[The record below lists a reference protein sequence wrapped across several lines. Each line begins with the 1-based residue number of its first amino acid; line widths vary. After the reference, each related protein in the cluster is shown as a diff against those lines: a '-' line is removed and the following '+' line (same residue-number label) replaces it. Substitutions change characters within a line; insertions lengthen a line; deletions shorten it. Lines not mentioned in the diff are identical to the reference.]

1 MSRLSIAL
9 DQLRRGGM
17 IILVDDEDRENEGD
31 LVVAAEFASAEAV
44 NFMARHGRGLICL
57 PMTAEQIDRLGL
69 PPMAAVNKARRSTAF
84 TVSIE
89 ARDDITTG
97 ISAADRARSIAA
109 ASNPDAR
116 AEDIVMPGHIFPLRA
131 AEGGVLKRQG
141 HTEGSVDLMRL
152 AGLRPA
158 AVICEIMRDDGTM
171 ARRNDLDEFAKIHNL
186 PILTIEEI
194 VKHRRREDMLVAEV
208 AQADLPTAYSDEPL
222 RLHAFRSALDG
233 VEHLAIV
240 KHPLGNAPLV
250 RVHSECLTGEALGS
264 LRCDCGPQLQEALRL
279 VGESDGGVVI
289 YLRNHEGRGIG
300 LANKVKAYALQDEG
314 HDTIEANA
322 RLGFAA
328 DLRDYLPA
336 AHMLR
341 CLGAKRLRLL
351 TNNPGKVRALQELGL
366 DVIEQQPLVIAAN
379 PFNTAY
385 LSTKRERMG
394 HFHTHGTE
402 N

>member
-1 MSRLSIAL
+1 MSSLSIAL
-9 DQLRRGGM
+9 EQLRRGGM

-31 LVVAAEFASAEAV
+31 LIVAAEFATAEVV
-44 NFMARHGRGLICL
+44 NFMAKHGRGLICL
-57 PMTAEQIDRLGL
+57 PMTAEQVDMLGL

-89 ARDDITTG
+89 ARDGITTG
-97 ISAADRARSIAA
+97 ISAADRACSIAA
-109 ASNPDAR
+109 ASNPLAKPG
-116 AEDIVMPGHIFPLRA
+116 DIVMPGHIFPLRA

-158 AVICEIMRDDGTM
+158 AVICEIMREDGTM
-171 ARRNDLDEFAKIHNL
+171 ARRDDLDVFAKVHGL

-194 VKHRRREDMLVAEV
+194 VKHRRREDMLVTEV
-208 AQADLPTAYSDEPL
+208 AQADLPTAHADEPL
-222 RLHAFRSALDG
+222 RIHAFRSSVDG

-240 KHPLGNAPLV
+240 KHPLGNVPLV

-264 LRCDCGPQLQEALRL
+264 LRCDCGPQLQEAIRM

-289 YLRNHEGRGIG
+289 YLRNQEGRGIG

-314 HDTIEANA
+314 HDTVEANA

-328 DLRDYLPA
+328 DLRDYMPA

-341 CLGAKRLRLL
+341 ALGVSHLRLL
-351 TNNPGKVRALQELGL
+351 TNNPAKTRALKELGL
-366 DVIEQQPLVIAAN
+366 DVIEQQSLVIAAN
-379 PFNTAY
+379 PFNAAY

-394 HFHTHGTE
+394 HFHNSGLE